1 MKTLYLDNAATS
13 FPKAP
18 GVAEAVLHFL
28 TQVGASAGRSGHR
41 LAREAD
47 ALLWETRVLLSTL
60 LGVKDPTRVVFSLNV
75 TQALNMALMGLL
87 REGDH
92 VVTTG
97 VEHNSVMRPLRHL
110 ERSRG
115 IEVTVA
121 PCFGD
126 GLLDPSEIL
135 SRVIPSATRMIVMTH
150 ASNVGGGIMPIEE
163 VAKGK
168 GDALLLV
175 DAAQTAG
182 ALPIDMEG
190 MGVDLLAFTGHKALL
205 GPPGVG
211 GLCIGPHVEVPPLVF
226 GGTGT
231 SSESHDHPS
240 DYPLAL
246 EAGTHNMAGVAGLR
260 ASLLYILAR
269 GVENIRGEE
278 EERTRYLLDGLREI
292 DGIDLYGPKDPAL
305 RMPVISL
312 NLNGLHPD
320 HLVTLL
326 DEAYGILVRSGLHC
340 APSAHQLF
348 GTFPDGS
355 VRLSPGPFQTMD
367 EMELVLKALRE
378 ISFQIAR

>member
-1 MKTLYLDNAATS
+1 MLYLDNAATS

-47 ALLWETRVLLSTL
+47 ALLWETRALVGTL
-60 LGVKDPTRVVFSLNV
+60 LGVKDPARVVFSLNV

-110 ERSRG
+110 EQSRG
-115 IEVTVA
+115 IKVTVT

-126 GLLDPSEIL
+126 GLLDPSELL
-135 SRVIPSATRMIVMTH
+135 SQLVPSTRMIVMTH

-168 GDALLLV
+168 GNALLLV

-182 ALPIDMEG
+182 ALPIDMER
-190 MGVDLLAFTGHKALL
+190 MGIDILAFTGHKALL

-211 GLCIGPHVEVPPLVF
+211 GLCIGPGVVVPPLFF

-269 GVENIRGEE
+269 GVENIREDE
-278 EERTRYLLDGLREI
+278 EERTGHLFKGLQDIE
-292 DGIDLYGPKDPAL
+292 GIRLYGPHDPAA

-312 NLNGLHPD
+312 NLDGLHPD

-326 DEAYGILVRSGLHC
+326 DQAYGILARSGLHC
-340 APSAHQLF
+340 APSAHRVF
-348 GTFPDGS
+348 GTFPEGS
-355 VRLSPGPFQTMD
+355 VRLSPGPFQTLD
-367 EMELVLKALRE
+367 DMELVLRALRE
-378 ISFQIAR
+378 ISLQMSR

>member
-1 MKTLYLDNAATS
+1 MLYLDNAATS

-18 GVAEAVLHFL
+18 GVAEAVHHFL

-47 ALLWETRVLLSTL
+47 ALLWETRALLGTL

-75 TQALNMALMGLL
+75 TQALNMALLGIL

-110 ERSRG
+110 ERTRG
-115 IEVTVA
+115 VRVTVA
-121 PCFGD
+121 PCFDD
-126 GLLDPSEIL
+126 GLLDPHELL
-135 SRVIPSATRMIVMTH
+135 SRVIPGATRMIVMTH
-150 ASNVGGGIMPIEE
+150 ASNVGGGIMPIRE
-163 VAKGK
+163 VAEGK
-168 GDALLLV
+168 GEALLLV

-182 ALPIDMEG
+182 ALPIDMEE

-211 GLCIGPHVEVPPLVF
+211 GLCIGPRIEVSPLVF

-269 GVENIRGEE
+269 GVESIRQEE
-278 EERTRYLLDGLREI
+278 QDRTRQLLHGLEEM
-292 DGIDLYGPKDPAL
+292 DGIDLYGPRDPSM
-305 RMPVISL
+305 RMPVISF
-312 NLNGLHPD
+312 NLRGLHPD

-326 DEAYGILVRSGLHC
+326 DEAYGIMARSGLHC
-340 APSAHQLF
+340 APSAHRLF

-355 VRLSPGPFQTMD
+355 VRLSPGPFQTLD
-367 EMELVLKALRE
+367 DMELVLKALRE
-378 ISFQIAR
+378 ISLQMSR

>member
-1 MKTLYLDNAATS
+1 MLYLDNAATS

-47 ALLWETRVLLSTL
+47 AMLWETRALVGTL
-60 LGVKDPTRVVFSLNV
+60 LGVKDPARVVFSLNV

-110 ERSRG
+110 EQSRG
-115 IEVTVA
+115 IKVTVT
-121 PCFGD
+121 PCFDD
-126 GLLDPSEIL
+126 GLLDPSELL
-135 SRVIPSATRMIVMTH
+135 SQLVPSTRMIVMTH

-168 GDALLLV
+168 GNALLLV

-182 ALPIDMEG
+182 ALPIDMER
-190 MGVDLLAFTGHKALL
+190 MGIDILAFTGHKALL

-211 GLCIGPHVEVPPLVF
+211 GLCIGPGVVVPPLVF

-269 GVENIRGEE
+269 GVENIREDE
-278 EERTRYLLDGLREI
+278 EERTGHLFKGLQDIE
-292 DGIDLYGPKDPAL
+292 GIRLYGPNDPAA

-312 NLNGLHPD
+312 NLDGLHPD

-326 DEAYGILVRSGLHC
+326 DQAYGILARSGLHC
-340 APSAHQLF
+340 APSAHRVF
-348 GTFPDGS
+348 GTFPEGS
-355 VRLSPGPFQTMD
+355 VRLSPGPFQTLD
-367 EMELVLKALRE
+367 DMELVLRALRE
-378 ISFQIAR
+378 ISLQMSR